1 MHYQVAQKANTLM
14 SLKHFV
20 TKMFGKE
27 LFGKYC
33 AAEKGAF
40 FIADVERGN
49 EKVIFFISEPRRAI

>member
-20 TKMFGKE
+20 TKMFGQRTFWQV
-27 LFGKYC
+27 LR
-33 AAEKGAF
+33 AEKGAF